1 MPGKKISIRKVLVAL
16 SWMLVGAT
24 LLVVLIAAINRT
36 NDANCSVIK
45 ITIKGS
51 GETSFVDRGDI
62 LSIIGAK
69 TTRSF
74 AGKSMQSIDLRGLE
88 NRIRK
93 NVWVRDAELYF
104 NADRELEIMVK
115 ERTPVVR
122 VFTANGASWYMDTAG
137 VYLPIVYG
145 KAPVKLPVVTGLPE
159 KLLKRRSGDSSLIAR
174 VLGIVEVLNKDPFWD
189 AQIEQVVYTPEKQI
203 ELIPLV
209 GNHRILFGN
218 GSEAAKKFSRL
229 KLFYEKVLIK
239 TGMNYYATIDLG
251 FAGQVVATRAAGI
264 STPVDKNIV
273 PYKLT
278 IAPLQVSNP
287 VSSESRHL
295 SGPAPVTTALKQLKT
310 R

>member
-1 MPGKKISIRKVLVAL
+1 MPGKKISIRKVLIAF

-24 LLVVLIAAINRT
+24 LLVLLIAAINRT
-36 NDANCSVIK
+36 NDANCSLIR
-45 ITIKGS
+45 ITIEGT
-51 GETSFVDRGDI
+51 GETKFVDRSDI

-69 TTRSF
+69 TTKSF
-74 AGKSMQSIDLRGLE
+74 TGKAMQSIDLRMLE
-88 NRIRK
+88 TKIRK

-104 NADRELEIMVK
+104 NADKELEIQVK
-115 ERTPVVR
+115 ERTPVLR
-122 VFTANGASWYMDTAG
+122 VFTANGSSWYMDTAG
-137 VYLPIVYG
+137 MYLPVVYG
-145 KAPVKLPVVTGLPE
+145 KPPVKLPVCTGLPE
-159 KLLKRRSGDSSLIAR
+159 KLLKRRSGDSSLIVR
-174 VLGIVEVLNKDPFWD
+174 LLGIVEVLNNDPFWN
-189 AQIEQVVYTPEKQI
+189 AQIEQIVYTPEKQI

-209 GNHRILFGN
+209 GNHRILFGT
-218 GSEAAKKFSRL
+218 GTEAAKKFNRL

-251 FAGQVVATRAAGI
+251 FAGQVVATRAPGI

-278 IAPLQVSNP
+278 IAPLQVSTP
-287 VSSESRHL
+287 ISSESRLL

>member
-1 MPGKKISIRKVLVAL
+1 
-16 SWMLVGAT
+16 
-24 LLVVLIAAINRT
+24 
-36 NDANCSVIK
+36 
-45 ITIKGS
+45 
-51 GETSFVDRGDI
+51 
-62 LSIIGAK
+62 
-69 TTRSF
+69 
-74 AGKSMQSIDLRGLE
+74 RGLE

-174 VLGIVEVLNKDPFWD
+174 VLGIAEVLKKDPFWD

-218 GSEAAKKFSRL
+218 GSDAGKKFSRL

-251 FAGQVVATRAAGI
+251 FAGQVVATRAVGI

-287 VSSESRHL
+287 ISSESRLL